1 MVFERA
7 EGTHIEGLGF
17 PTLGQPHTHHPIP
30 RADGTPGRSLGFPT
44 LSLIHIFP
52 LLAGHS
58 FPLLIVSERRD

>member
-1 MVFERA
+1 M
-7 EGTHIEGLGF
+7 GLVHVD
-17 PTLGQPHTHHPIP
+17 LG
-30 RADGTPGRSLGFPT
+30 LET